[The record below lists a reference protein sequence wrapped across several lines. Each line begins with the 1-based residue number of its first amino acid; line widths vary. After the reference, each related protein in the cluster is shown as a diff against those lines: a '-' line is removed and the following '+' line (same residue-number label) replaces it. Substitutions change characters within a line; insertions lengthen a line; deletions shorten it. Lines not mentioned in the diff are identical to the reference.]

1 MDSKKKTLGEKMTEV
16 LRDAFTTE
24 EERYA
29 ICNTKFTNEEIAC
42 AKSAAFCLLV
52 KIQKEENMDEEMV
65 EGSFEEVLKR
75 FMFKGG
81 F

>member
-1 MDSKKKTLGEKMTEV
+1 MSKKTLGEKMTEI
-16 LRDAFTTE
+16 LREAFTAE
-24 EERYA
+24 EERNA
-29 ICNTKFTNEEIAC
+29 ICETKFTNEEIAC
-42 AKSAAFCLLV
+42 AKVAAFYLLA

-65 EGSFEEVLKR
+65 EGSFEEVLER